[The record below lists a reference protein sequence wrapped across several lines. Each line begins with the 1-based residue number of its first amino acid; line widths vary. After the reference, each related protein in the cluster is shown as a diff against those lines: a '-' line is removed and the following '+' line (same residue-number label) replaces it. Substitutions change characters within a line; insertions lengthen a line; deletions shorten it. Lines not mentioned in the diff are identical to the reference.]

1 MKRRTIGHY
10 EFLRKIGA
18 GGSGVVYLATDTL
31 LQRPVVLKLL
41 KRGAQSLEQVRTTQ
55 LREARLASAIDHPN
69 VCAIYDVGEA
79 PSESG
84 GEDEAYIVM
93 QYIPGKSLDKVIAEG
108 PASLQLV
115 LSAGIQIAD
124 GLSAAHSL
132 GIFHRDLKPANV
144 MLTDGGL
151 IKILDFGLA
160 RRLSL
165 DEADFDPATP
175 GRPKPPSPEAT
186 YTAKG
191 GTIAYMA
198 PEQFVTGRSSVQS
211 DVFALGLILYELASG
226 RHPFHRPDAPEFQT
240 IRATQFADP
249 PNIRDIVPELP
260 VELESVILRC
270 LEKQPSARFSTAADV
285 REGLRTIMKALQLD
299 SVGMSGDSIP
309 AQGRL
314 ELDSPEEEKRTTGIL
329 SMLAERFRES
339 GATAS
344 AKQNSIVVLPFI
356 NFGDAVPVD
365 GSHQAPSPLYGYA
378 LADAI
383 AARLARMTS
392 LIVRPSSSLM
402 AIPAQQL
409 DPLSIGKKLLVQFVL
424 AGNFM
429 RSEQGFDLN
438 WQLLDIPNQSVRAG
452 GSINVASFDLISV
465 QTEICN
471 EVFSTLQGFG
481 DLQNSTNSVDS
492 RDDSSSF
499 SRISLKEDLS
509 EEYLQARAVLS
520 SFISRTGS
528 LDDLNRARELFES
541 VVQQDADYAPAWSG
555 LGITHLQYARH
566 GLGGQMHVLE
576 ARRAFDKALQ
586 LDSGSVEANLYRVY
600 MLLSRG
606 EKESARHG
614 IEHLLQSAANDWNV
628 HLVAGQTL
636 RIDGL
641 YEEALDQFNTSLR
654 LNPANAAMIYN
665 HRARVYQYQNQ
676 LELAGDEIEKGLT
689 LEPRQPLLRISLGYQ
704 QMRLG
709 DLHRAVS
716 TLEAV
721 ISDEASL
728 RIVFPTI
735 ALCYVQLG
743 DRAKAAGF
751 ILEETLSAAEAD
763 GEMAYRLATYFA
775 VDGDESEALHWLRRA
790 IYLGNENY
798 PWFSKNPAWKKLS
811 GHSDFERILEDLK
824 KSYRRNQKNWKRLL
838 VIPLSS
844 RHSGRSPESPYWP
857 LPLPVL
863 NRRPHPY
870 DPQSFLP
877 TVIPS
882 EPSFRAQPRNRIRHC
897 IPTQNSHTLP
907 V

>member
-41 KRGAQSLEQVRTTQ
+41 KRGSLSLDQVRATQ

-69 VCAIYDVGEA
+69 VCAIYDVGETRSDPA
-79 PSESG
+79 NPA
-84 GEDEAYIVM
+84 EDEAFIVM
-93 QYIPGKSLDKVIAEG
+93 QYIPGKSLDKVIVEG

-124 GLSAAHSL
+124 GLSAAHQL

-160 RRLSL
+160 RQLNL
-165 DEADFDPATP
+165 DEADFDPASA
-175 GRPKPPSPEAT
+175 GRRRAPPPAEAT
-186 YTAKG
+186 YTARG

-226 RHPFHRPDAPEFQT
+226 RHPFHRPDAAEFQT

-249 PNIRDIVPELP
+249 PNLREIVPSIP

-270 LEKQPSARFSTAADV
+270 LEKQPSARFASAADV
-285 REGLRTIMKALQLD
+285 REGLRTVMKALQLD
-299 SVGMSGDSIP
+299 SVGMPGDSISQIP

-314 ELDSPEEEKRTTGIL
+314 ELETPAEEKRATGIL

-339 GATAS
+339 GAAATT
-344 AKQNSIVVLPFI
+344 KQNSIVVLPFI
-356 NFGDAVPVD
+356 NFGDSAILASPAT
-365 GSHQAPSPLYGYA
+365 APAPLYGYA

-392 LIVRPSSSLM
+392 LVVRPSSSLM

-409 DPLSIGKKLLVQFVL
+409 DPLAIGKKLLVRFVL
-424 AGNFM
+424 AGNFL
-429 RSEQGFDLN
+429 RSDAGFDLN
-438 WQLLDIPNQSVRAG
+438 WQLLDIPSQSVRAG

-471 EVFSTLQGFG
+471 EVFSTLQGVG
-481 DLQNSTNSVDS
+481 DLENTAAATTES
-492 RDDSSSF
+492 RDDSSS
-499 SRISLKEDLS
+499 LTEDLS

-520 SFISRTGS
+520 SFMSRTGS
-528 LDDLNRARELFES
+528 LDDLNRARGLFEN
-541 VVQQDADYAPAWSG
+541 VVEQDKDYAPAWSG

-576 ARRAFDKALQ
+576 ARRAFDRALQ
-586 LDSGSVEANLYRVY
+586 LDPGSVEANLYRVY

-628 HLVAGQTL
+628 HLVAGLTL

-654 LNPANAAMIYN
+654 LNPANAAIIYN

-709 DLHRAVS
+709 DLARAVA

-721 ISDEASL
+721 VSDDATL

-743 DRAKAAGF
+743 DRTRAASF

-798 PWFSKNPAWKKLS
+798 PWFSKNPAWRKLS

-838 VIPLSS
+838 
-844 RHSGRSPESPYWP
+844 
-857 LPLPVL
+857 
-863 NRRPHPY
+863 
-870 DPQSFLP
+870 
-877 TVIPS
+877 
-882 EPSFRAQPRNRIRHC
+882 AQLRD
-897 IPTQNSHTLP
+897 
-907 V
+907 

>member
-1 MKRRTIGHY
+1 MKRRTIEHY
-10 EFLRKIGA
+10 EFVRKIGA

-41 KRGAQSLEQVRTTQ
+41 KRGSQSVEQVRATQ

-79 PSESG
+79 FEAGANP
-84 GEDEAYIVM
+84 EDAEAYIVM

-124 GLSAAHSL
+124 GLFAAHQL

-160 RRLSL
+160 RQLSS

-175 GRPKPPSPEAT
+175 ARRTAPPPPEAT
-186 YTAKG
+186 YTARG

-198 PEQFVTGRSSVQS
+198 PEQFVTGRSSAQS
-211 DVFALGLILYELASG
+211 DVFALGLILYELASA

-240 IRATQFADP
+240 IRALQFADP
-249 PNIRDIVPELP
+249 PNLREIVPELP

-270 LEKQPSARFSTAADV
+270 LEKQPSARFSSAADV
-285 REGLRTIMKALQLD
+285 REGLRTVMKALQLD
-299 SVGMSGDSIP
+299 SVGLPGDSVSQIP

-314 ELDSPEEEKRTTGIL
+314 EIETPEEEKRTTGIL

-339 GATAS
+339 GSTATS
-344 AKQNSIVVLPFI
+344 KQNSIVVLPFI
-356 NFGDAVPVD
+356 NFGATAGAETEIKP
-365 GSHQAPSPLYGYA
+365 APLYGYA

-392 LIVRPSSSLM
+392 LVVRPSSSLM
-402 AIPAQQL
+402 SIPAQQL
-409 DPLSIGKKLLVQFVL
+409 DPLAIGKRLLVRFVL
-424 AGNFM
+424 AGNFL
-429 RSEQGFDLN
+429 RSSSGFDLN
-438 WQLLDIPNQSVRAG
+438 WQLLDVPSQSVRAG

-471 EVFSTLQGFG
+471 EVFASLQGLG
-481 DLQNSTNSVDS
+481 DLENAAVAAADS
-492 RDDSSSF
+492 ARGDSA
-499 SRISLKEDLS
+499 SLSADIS

-520 SFISRTGS
+520 SFMSRTGS
-528 LDDLNRARELFES
+528 LDDLNRARSLFDG
-541 VVQQDADYAPAWSG
+541 VVKEHEDYAPAWSG

-586 LDSGSVEANLYRVY
+586 LDPGSVEANLYRVY

-628 HLVAGQTL
+628 HLVAGLTL

-654 LNPANAAMIYN
+654 LNPANAAIIYN

-709 DLHRAVS
+709 DLARAIA

-721 ISDEASL
+721 VSDEASL

-743 DRAKAAGF
+743 DRAKAASF
-751 ILEETLSAAEAD
+751 ILEETLAAAEAD
-763 GEMAYRLATYFA
+763 SEMAYRLATYFA

-798 PWFSKNPAWKKLS
+798 PWFSKNPAWKNLS

-838 VIPLSS
+838 
-844 RHSGRSPESPYWP
+844 
-857 LPLPVL
+857 
-863 NRRPHPY
+863 
-870 DPQSFLP
+870 
-877 TVIPS
+877 
-882 EPSFRAQPRNRIRHC
+882 AQVRD
-897 IPTQNSHTLP
+897 
-907 V
+907 